1 MSKFIIRESSI
12 KEEGPNQRYM
22 KLIQDDL
29 TKYVGGLKFEM
40 YFQHGNHAMCESSEF
55 ESNAH
60 IIMSPEKLKLYIAET
75 LNYRYENFTV
85 QFI

>member
-1 MSKFIIRESSI
+1 MSKFIIRETSI
-12 KEEGPNQRYM
+12 KEDGPNHRYM

-29 TKYVGGLKFEM
+29 AKYVGGVKFEM
-40 YFQHGNHAMCESSEF
+40 YFQQGNYATCESSEF

-60 IIMSPEKLKLYIAET
+60 IVMSPEKLKLYIAET
-75 LNYRYENFTV
+75 LNFRYENFTV